1 MGNTPFLL
9 VGHMATRLRYL
20 TYLPS
25 KLADLRVS
33 SSHARAPAAAKMQ
46 IYLSSSP
53 SLASW
58 LGCLPS
64 GKLSLLPGSSVIMM
78 RMRGGG
84 GAPAAISDSEAP
96 NPNSEME
103 LIVEA

>member
-1 MGNTPFLL
+1 MGWPLHSLRLLNLPPFQIGRFASQFLL
-9 VGHMATRLRYL
+9 THARQD
-20 TYLPS
+20 
-25 KLADLRVS
+25 ADL
-33 SSHARAPAAAKMQ
+33 ARPP
-46 IYLSSSP
+46 P

-58 LGCLPS
+58 AASACLPS

-84 GAPAAISDSEAP
+84 GGGAASAAISDTEAP